1 MTPFWK
7 SPIRSCQTRTI
18 TSCNVGILDVNQLH
32 FRFAFG
38 FKQVV
43 VKAPLTQN
51 SVLAPALQKHCNFV
65 LCSLIKT
72 ANISISISLS
82 CSFWHRNIFCQLG
95 CLLSPIFLLDRQDR
109 ALSGRAAGLVSH
121 IYIYIHSD
129 TLGMGVG
136 ADLTLIQDGRPQ
148 RKALDLDDLTG
159 K

>member
-65 LCSLIKT
+65 LCCLIKT

-82 CSFWHRNIFCQLG
+82 CSFWHRNIFCQLD

-109 ALSGRAAGLVSH
+109 ALTGTGGRPAWFL
-121 IYIYIHSD
+121 IYIYIDIYIYTPIRWGRARRGRFDTHS
-129 TLGMGVG
+129 
-136 ADLTLIQDGRPQ
+136 RWPP
-148 RKALDLDDLTG
+148 
-159 K
+159 